1 MAHEG
6 KLRKINRLITT
17 HGADGKAVF
26 STAVPEESKMEAL
39 PDNMGFALR
48 YDHQLGR
55 LMGEAN
61 ERVSAI

>member
-17 HGADGKAVF
+17 HNAEGKAIF
-26 STAVPEESKMEAL
+26 SDALLEESKMEPL

-48 YDHQLGR
+48 YPPCCR
-55 LMGEAN
+55 TVYATRETI
-61 ERVSAI
+61 S

>member
-17 HGADGKAVF
+17 HNAEGKAVF
-26 STAVPEESKMEAL
+26 FKEIPEESEMQAL

-48 YDHQLGR
+48 
-55 LMGEAN
+55 
-61 ERVSAI
+61 

>member
-17 HGADGKAVF
+17 HNNEGKAIF
-26 STAVPEESKMEAL
+26 STELPEESKMEAL

-48 YDHQLGR
+48 YMPL
-55 LMGEAN
+55 LSSSPAFL
-61 ERVSAI
+61 VVWS